1 MNILEIH
8 NLRKCPARG
17 TSLLLNGEDVTNASH
32 KVEILPDRILLHR
45 FELPVRPRSV
55 HIRKDKT
62 DRDNVLVCG
71 FVTGDIVSYT
81 TEIDELKIH

>member
-17 TSLLLNGEDVTNASH
+17 TSLLLNGEDVTDAAN

-45 FELPVRPRSV
+45 FEVPVRLDQDQSA
-55 HIRKDKT
+55 
-62 DRDNVLVCG
+62 
-71 FVTGDIVSYT
+71 IVSYT